1 MGIYDNAN
9 DGFLN
14 LLWEV
19 VPDVENL
26 IFVLKIV
33 DSLEISVNW
42 TMMSQF
48 KLVEWLQRM
57 RLCHLTIHLS
67 ELMN

>member
-1 MGIYDNAN
+1 MGYVIACINGNACDNAN

-26 IFVLKIV
+26 IVVF
-33 DSLEISVNW
+33 
-42 TMMSQF
+42 
-48 KLVEWLQRM
+48 
-57 RLCHLTIHLS
+57 
-67 ELMN
+67 